1 MMAMCP
7 ASFTST
13 VTEWISEGIN
23 NLDFRGCSFQGQP
36 FCLRL
41 MWYNQQLTDI
51 FVLGVDIMYCE
62 QCGSFIQDGEAFC
75 TNCGAPAPAAKPAPA
90 PGPEPAPG
98 PVVQPIPAQPIEP
111 VNQQP
116 VQPVYQHP
124 AAQPVQPI
132 YQTPA
137 YMQQGVVITPFERQK
152 SNAVA
157 IVGMVFGII
166 TSVLFWLPVINL
178 LPGIVGIVC
187 SSIGLAQKN
196 SGKGQAIAGLI
207 TSIAGILLGFM
218 ILGLAMMDGNY

>member
-1 MMAMCP
+1 
-7 ASFTST
+7 
-13 VTEWISEGIN
+13 
-23 NLDFRGCSFQGQP
+23 
-36 FCLRL
+36 
-41 MWYNQQLTDI
+41 
-51 FVLGVDIMYCE
+51 MYCE

-116 VQPVYQHP
+116 VQPVYQQP

-218 ILGLAMMDGNY
+218 ILGLAMMDGKY